1 MSAYLEAVVR
11 PEQHVNPVLRHLGAI
26 VSRLDREEA
35 VLACPVTPSLTQGAG
50 VLAGGIIATLLDE
63 AMAHAIL
70 ARLGEVRIATVE
82 LSVRYFC
89 PVRVGDDVAAR
100 AWVYREGARL
110 ITVEAEL
117 TRNAETLAAKAVA
130 TFMRV

>member
-11 PEQHVNPVLRHLGAI
+11 PEQHVNPVLRHLGVV

-35 VLACPVTPSLTQGAG
+35 VLACAVTPSLTQGAG

-82 LSVRYFC
+82 LSVRYFS
-89 PVRVGDDVAAR
+89 PVRSGDDVAAR

-117 TRNAETLAAKAVA
+117 MRNAETLAAKAVA